1 MALLTLSV
9 GLFSKVFSLTL
20 WHWMIMRS
28 ADHLVIMLSGCQKVS
43 WKEKLIITN
52 KFSKEHFN
60 QGLLSL
66 IFFLGGGGR
75 VGGGTGAT

>member
-9 GLFSKVFSLTL
+9 GLFSKVFLLTL
-20 WHWMIMRS
+20 WHWMITRS
-28 ADHLVIMLSGCQKVS
+28 ADHLVIMLAGCQKVS

-52 KFSKEHFN
+52 KFSKEQFN

-66 IFFLGGGGR
+66 IFLGGGGR